1 MKKILPVSLCRQS
14 KNGSVYFAEAN
25 HPLLRGTLPRGGIAP
40 TPFEEVASTMSK
52 NSKRVPPA
60 LKHGI
65 YSGIGLLPTESP
77 AQFRKFRKQIF
88 AELNLVGRLEEDIGD
103 EIVCLEWR
111 RKILSTYVLAQ
122 RVRAQH
128 SSIQSELVPPVRY
141 ISALSEFASEF
152 ASEPHP
158 DNPSSEELEVAR
170 KRANKRARND
180 LGAAHELV
188 ELGDVVT
195 LDHLQ
200 KELAIRDRLDAM
212 ITRAYKKLAY
222 VRAIKSM
229 PPPSLPVSAP
239 PLLEQAA

>member
-1 MKKILPVSLCRQS
+1 
-14 KNGSVYFAEAN
+14 
-25 HPLLRGTLPRGGIAP
+25 
-40 TPFEEVASTMSK
+40 MSK

-88 AELNLVGRLEEDIGD
+88 AELNVVGRLEEDIGD

-111 RKILSTYVLAQ
+111 RKNLSTYVLAQ
-122 RVRAQH
+122 RVRARH

-141 ISALSEFASEF
+141 ISPLSEF

-158 DNPSSEELEVAR
+158 NNPSSEELEVAR

-229 PPPSLPVSAP
+229 APPSLPVSAP